1 MKQMG
6 WVLALAFAG
15 WLVYLHRDEV
25 PDLLA
30 LSPNEARAP
39 QASSSA
45 SGGVQDLS
53 ERRRQECEAL
63 GPLLEKLAL
72 LEAGFAQGISYV
84 DFVRY
89 QRETEAEYLR
99 LGFMPDRVS
108 PNMPADLCWS
118 LDSPVPHRK
127 GLRNVLVAIHSL
139 LSTVRTSWY
148 TSLELKAAGGG
159 DEWWENHLRWAM
171 GESRRA
177 MRTAREAVDAHIRG
191 DE

>member
-72 LEAGFAQGISYV
+72 LEAGFADDFAQGM
-84 DFVRY
+84 D
-89 QRETEAEYLR
+89 T
-99 LGFMPDRVS
+99 P
-108 PNMPADLCWS
+108 PAQ
-118 LDSPVPHRK
+118 
-127 GLRNVLVAIHSL
+127 
-139 LSTVRTSWY
+139 
-148 TSLELKAAGGG
+148 
-159 DEWWENHLRWAM
+159 
-171 GESRRA
+171 
-177 MRTAREAVDAHIRG
+177 
-191 DE
+191 